1 MKKLFSMMGALMA
14 LALAGCLPKERIW
27 WSPDGSQALVTLGD
41 GLHLAKSDGSAPV
54 KLALDVGKGDDP
66 DSQMSWL
73 PDGSG
78 FVTNRVLS
86 FSTWEAAKAKL
97 PADEA
102 SEVERLAR
110 SIPLIV
116 AAWNAAHAQEAD
128 GDSSSSVTDWL
139 PIKNKEL
146 LGAAI
151 FLAHA
156 TQRDALEAELLKSPK
171 GKEVVDGLRDE
182 KVEFSVHEISVVKIK
197 DGKVEGEPRSL
208 ARSLRGLIQPKVSP
222 LGKLVAFH
230 HIEPEGESA
239 KLVVAML
246 DGSARL
252 DVAHETSGA
261 FDWTTDGRAL
271 VYTAPVMSKE
281 NNMLQRIQR
290 IEVTKSDGS
299 LRSERTGEE
308 KNPDELQGSV
318 NLALALMPT
327 SPRVVALPDGR
338 VLFASQP
345 VSFPAKGEGLEVAL
359 QLFTVTADGKTL
371 TPVPTAPG
379 DLPANLGWFTA
390 SPDGRK
396 VAVVESDTDAVA
408 VVEIDSGKTEII
420 SPVHPDWQCRT
431 MPSWKS
437 ATELTFAALKDGA
450 PKWMLWKQGEGVRSI
465 SDTWPAEATKKWLEE
480 KKKEQPAEKT
490 P

>member
-1 MKKLFSMMGALMA
+1 MKKLFSVFSAL
-14 LALAGCLPKERIW
+14 LTLTLAGCLPKERIW
-27 WSPDGSQALVTLGD
+27 WSPDGSHALVTLEG
-41 GLHLAKSDGSAPV
+41 GLHLAKADGSAPV
-54 KLALDVGKGDDP
+54 KLPFDLGGADDP

-78 FVTNRVLS
+78 FVANRVLS
-86 FSTWEAAKAKL
+86 FSTWDAAKAKL

-110 SIPLIV
+110 SIPLVV
-116 AAWNAAHAQEAD
+116 AAWNAAHAQE
-128 GDSSSSVTDWL
+128 GDVNSGSNVTDWL
-139 PIKNKEL
+139 PIKDKEL
-146 LGAAI
+146 LGPAI

-156 TQRDALEAELLKSPK
+156 TQRDVLEAELLKSPK

-182 KVEFSVHEISVVKIK
+182 KVEFSVHEISLVKVK
-197 DGKVEGEPRSL
+197 DGKVEGEPLSL
-208 ARSLRGLIQPKVSP
+208 ARSLRGLIQPKVSSG
-222 LGKLVAFH
+222 GKLVAYQ
-230 HIEPEGESA
+230 HIEPEGNSA
-239 KLVVAML
+239 KLVVTML

-252 DVAHETSGA
+252 DVAHETSGVY
-261 FDWTTDGRAL
+261 DWTTDGRAL

-281 NNMLQRIQR
+281 NNMLQRLQR
-290 IEVTKSDGS
+290 IEVTKVDGT
-299 LRSERTGEE
+299 LRSERTGEG
-308 KNPDELQGSV
+308 KNPDELPGPV

-327 SPRVVALPDGR
+327 SPRVIALPDGR

-345 VSFPAKGEGLEVAL
+345 VTFPAKGEGLEVAL
-359 QLFTVTADGKTL
+359 QLFTVTADGKSL

-379 DLPANLGWFTA
+379 DLPANLGWFAA
-390 SPDGRK
+390 SPDGKK

-420 SPVHPDWQCRT
+420 SPVHAEWQCRT
-431 MPSWKS
+431 MPAWKS

-450 PKWMLWKQGEGVRSI
+450 PKWMIWKQGEGVRSL
-465 SDTWPAEATKKWLEE
+465 SDAWPATATMKWLEE